1 MSSSDLDRPSVY
13 VVWICTK
20 RKKIHTDKINLKMP
34 RNIYL
39 YLECLYMLVEFGISV
54 VALIK
59 CLISIKVFLPISVP
73 SFVVSV
79 LK

>member
-1 MSSSDLDRPSVY
+1 MLCGY
-13 VVWICTK
+13 VQK
-20 RKKIHTDKINLKMP
+20 EKNIHIYKINLKMP

-54 VALIK
+54 VALVK
-59 CLISIKVFLPISVP
+59 YLISIKVFLPISVP

>member
-1 MSSSDLDRPSVY
+1 MLCGY
-13 VVWICTK
+13 VQK
-20 RKKIHTDKINLKMP
+20 EKNIHTDKINLKMP

-54 VALIK
+54 VALVK
-59 CLISIKVFLPISVP
+59 YLISIKVFLPISVP